1 MPAFLNPLHHVPLN
15 RALLLVVAGLL
26 NLSCLEPLQ
35 AQAYDWQNH
44 AGLPGGPG
52 NVDGVGTAAKLYY
65 PDGLA
70 RDSQGNLYVLESQ
83 NRLVR
88 KITPDG
94 VVTTLAGSSRIT
106 GHVDGLGSAA
116 SFQWPR
122 GIACDSQSNVYVT
135 DANTLRKIT
144 PAGFVTTFAGKAGY
158 TGSSDGN
165 GGAARFN
172 SPSDVVIDAANNL
185 YIADMLNSTIR
196 KISPSG
202 QVTTLAGKANAYGH
216 TNGQG
221 AAARFWAPE
230 KLAIDALGN
239 LYVVEWGFD
248 LRKVTPAGLVTTYT
262 PPNGVFSSDM
272 DTLAFDADNNLY
284 CTGWS
289 SEIKKITPEGVV
301 SNFAGAFSGGY
312 LDGPANTARFEQPSA
327 LLIDPQQN
335 MYVADSWNHAI
346 RKITPAGQVSTFA
359 GSPGYRGKTDDVGS
373 NARFWSLSEIIC
385 DKDGNIFTTENYNGK
400 LRKTTPSGAVSL
412 LQGGWA
418 LAETSADNYT
428 FTHAMTVDSHG
439 NLYDINGGFKDDTLR
454 RIATDGTVTLRI
466 TSDGSGNKF
475 DNASGVAVDLSGNI
489 YVADSWNYQICKIT
503 PSGTVTTLAGKFN
516 SSGSA
521 DGKGSAARFDFP
533 EGLAV
538 DSHGN
543 VFVAEYFNDTI
554 RKITPAGQVST
565 FAGKANQTGHLD
577 GLGQAARLTSPS
589 ELCIDSTDNLYF
601 IDSSNS
607 TIRKI
612 TPAGKVITIGGT
624 PGVHSA
630 ADGPGPLA
638 QFCRPAGIAVAPDGT
653 VYVSDTANNRIMRG
667 RPIQCSMT
675 LMGGPV
681 AITAGDKT
689 PSLTDLTDFG
699 AAKPLGGLAVTHTF
713 TISSHGADAL
723 TLTGTPRIDIRGL
736 HAADFTVALPP
747 DQRIETGSST
757 TFSIAFSPSAKGL
770 RKAEIYIPST
780 DTQHDPFTF
789 AIQGTGDSD
798 APGLK
803 LLTPVLG
810 TASTTVPLMVTGAAT
825 DNFGIDRVEAVL
837 NSETAVLAQIA
848 PSQIP
853 TNRSFSASVVP
864 QEGSNSL
871 TVTAYDKAGNSSSVT
886 RAFTFLRRWRLS
898 LVREVPAMLA
908 SMPDKAGTLSLKV
921 DPKRATPLGSGNPQF
936 SAVLPDTLVQVNA
949 SPKAG
954 HLFSHWTDLPSG
966 AVILGNTVSF
976 QMPNADVPGPTAI
989 FITNP
994 FTLPAL
1000 ANPFPATGTIQTFAG
1015 LVQPVPPTP
1024 LGNETV
1030 GLLSAVLTRSSGSL
1044 TGKLFMDGQMISF
1057 VAVMHGDGSVWFHN
1071 GTALAEAVIFG
1082 DRTLRLSWSNTGL
1095 GIEVAGPDQAMSTG
1109 LAQPAKTAPA
1119 SLLDVQ
1125 GRPAYYTLALSAK
1138 PQMPAKLF
1146 SSYPQ
1151 GTGFGTFT
1159 LAAAGTMPITGIL
1172 ADGTK
1177 FTINTTLVSGDTC
1190 PLYIPL
1196 LTPGG
1201 QTNGGSL
1208 MGTLVFDAS
1217 QQDTDVRAT
1226 DLQWFRPVVTE
1237 STNTATRIYTSGWP
1251 EGIVLDAFGARYNKT
1266 LTIEQCLGLTSPH
1279 AISGNAKLTLEG
1291 GRLPALLSFTPFN
1304 IAANLALKIPVT
1316 DKSYTLTFTQSTGL
1330 MKGSFTSTWTSPAI
1344 IQPSFQGVL
1353 LQKGS
1358 RRGGYGNFH
1367 SNRLND
1373 LDPESGSVILGRP

>member
-1 MPAFLNPLHHVPLN
+1 MNHVPLN
-15 RALLLVVAGLL
+15 RALLVVMAGLL
-26 NLSCLEPLQ
+26 NLGCLEPLQ

-52 NVDGVGTAAKLYY
+52 NVDGIGTAAKLYH

-70 RDSQGNLYVLESQ
+70 RDSQGNLYVLEAT

-94 VVTTLAGSSRIT
+94 VVTTLAGNSRLT

-122 GIACDSQSNVYVT
+122 GIACDSKGNVYVT
-135 DANTLRKIT
+135 DANNTLRKIT
-144 PAGFVTTFAGKAGY
+144 PSGVVTTFAGRA
-158 TGSSDGN
+158 GSSGRSDGV
-165 GGAARFN
+165 GSAARFN
-172 SPSDVVIDAANNL
+172 SPSGVVVDSQDSL
-185 YIADMLNSTIR
+185 YVADMYNFTIR
-196 KISPSG
+196 KISLIG
-202 QVTTLAGKANAYGH
+202 RVTTLAGKAGAYGG
-216 TNGQG
+216 TDGMG
-221 AAARFWAPE
+221 SAARFRYPV

-239 LYVVEWGFD
+239 LYVVD
-248 LRKVTPAGLVTTYT
+248 LWYIRKVTPSGLVTTYT
-262 PPNGVFSSDM
+262 PPYGVIASDM
-272 DTLAFDADNNLY
+272 DALAFDADNNLY
-284 CTGWS
+284 FTGLYS
-289 SEIKKITPEGVV
+289 SQVQKITPDGIV
-301 SNFAGAFSGGY
+301 SKLAGSDYSSGY
-312 LDGPANTARFEQPSA
+312 LDGPANTAMFYGPSA
-327 LLIDPQQN
+327 LLINPQGN
-335 MYVADSWNHAI
+335 MYVADTLNHAI
-346 RKITPAGQVSTFA
+346 RKITLEGQVSTVA
-359 GSPGYRGKTDDVGS
+359 GHPGNRGETDGVGT
-373 NARFWSLSEIIC
+373 NARFWSPNEIVC
-385 DKDGNIFTTENYNGK
+385 DQDGIAYTGQSYDK
-400 LRKTTPSGAVSL
+400 LRRISPAGEVAVI
-412 LQGGWA
+412 QGGWA
-418 LAETSADNYT
+418 LARPPYINST
-428 FTHAMTVDSHG
+428 FIKAMALGHDG
-439 NLYDINGGFKDDTLR
+439 NLYSSDLFNNRLHVISPDGDVLR
-454 RIATDGTVTLRI
+454 TYSTDGQGNRFDRLTGVT
-466 TSDGSGNKF
+466 
-475 DNASGVAVDLSGNI
+475 VDLNGNI
-489 YVADSWNYQICKIT
+489 YVADSWNNQICKIT
-503 PSGTVTTLAGKFN
+503 PSSLVTTLAGKLATK
-516 SSGSA
+516 GSA
-521 DGKGSAARFDFP
+521 DGKGSAARFNYP
-533 EGLAV
+533 EGLSV
-538 DSHGN
+538 DSQGN
-543 VFVAEYFNDTI
+543 VFVADYFNDTI

-653 VYVSDTANNRIMRG
+653 LYVSDTANNRIMRG

-699 AAKPLGGLAVTHTF
+699 AAKPPGGIAVTHTF
-713 TISSHGADAL
+713 TISSQGVDAL

-736 HAADFTVALPP
+736 HAADFTVAVPP
-747 DQRIETGSST
+747 DQRIETGGST

-780 DTQHDPFTF
+780 DTQHDPFIF

-810 TASTTVPLMVTGAAT
+810 TTSTTVPLMVTGTAT

-886 RAFTFLRRWRLS
+886 RAFTFVRRWRLS

-921 DPKRATPLGSGNPQF
+921 DPKRATPIGTGNPQF
-936 SAVLPDTLVQVNA
+936 SSVLPGTLVQVIA

-976 QMPNADVPGPTAI
+976 QMPNADASGPTAT

-994 FTLPAL
+994 FTLPAH

-1015 LVQPVPPTP
+1015 LAQPVAPTP
-1024 LGNETV
+1024 LENGTV

-1044 TGKLFMDGQMISF
+1044 TGKLFMGGRTIPF
-1057 VAVMHGDGSVWFHN
+1057 VAMMHGDGSVWFHN
-1071 GTALAEAVIFG
+1071 GTALAEALIFG
-1082 DRTLRLSWSNTGL
+1082 DRTLRLSWSGAGL

-1138 PQMPAKLF
+1138 PQMPAKLVN
-1146 SSYPQ
+1146 SYPQ

-1177 FTINTTLVSGDTC
+1177 FTISTTLVSGDTC

-1226 DLQWFRPVVTE
+1226 DLHWFRPVVTE

-1266 LTIEQCLGLTSPH
+1266 LTIEQCLGLTSTH

-1316 DKSYTLTFTQSTGL
+1316 DKSFTLTFTQSTGL
-1330 MKGSFTSTWTSPAI
+1330 MKGSFTPTWTSPAI